1 MTEIIIAGLDQH
13 STDFD
18 YSMAEFASLAEAAEM
33 HVLTT
38 LTQAADHPTSG
49 TYFGRGKADELATA
63 VTANQAEAL
72 LVNDQL
78 SPTQLRNLEEIVK
91 VPVIDRTEL
100 ILEIFSRRARTKRA
114 KLQVEIARLKYQL
127 PRLRVSGFNKLDQQS
142 SGGQGA
148 NRGAGETQHELTK
161 RTLQQRINQL
171 RHQLQ
176 EIAKENSTQSRAR
189 QRSGLPLVAF
199 VGYTNAGKS
208 TTFNGL
214 LDLFGEKTANR
225 NLVKDQLFATL
236 DTSIRRLDFKDNKSF
251 LISDTVGFINDLPA
265 DLLEAFKT
273 TLETVNEADLLI
285 QVVDLSHSE
294 YKKMMA
300 ATEKTL
306 QQIGAGN
313 IPMLYAYNK
322 ADKLHLTYPLSEG
335 GQLTYSAIDQN
346 SLIKLVALIKNQLFG
361 NYQQHDYLIPF
372 QASRFLEEFNQQANI
387 LETSYTAA
395 GTLLK
400 AEVSPKLAQKF
411 VQFQQ

>member
-1 MTEIIIAGLDQH
+1 MTEIIIAGLNLH
-13 STDFD
+13 TADFD
-18 YSMAEFASLAEAAEM
+18 YSMAEFANLAQAAEM
-33 HVLTT
+33 HVLAQ
-38 LTQAADHPTSG
+38 LTQAADHPISG
-49 TYFGRGKADELATA
+49 TYFGRGKADEFAAA
-63 VTANQAEAL
+63 VAANQADAL

-127 PRLRVSGFNKLDQQS
+127 PRLRISGFNKLDQQS
-142 SGGQGA
+142 SGSQSA

-171 RHQLQ
+171 QHQLQ
-176 EIAKENSTQSRAR
+176 EIAKENLTQSRAR

-214 LDLFGEKTANR
+214 LNLFGEKTANR

-236 DTSIRRLDFKDNKSF
+236 DTSIRRLNFKDNKSF
-251 LISDTVGFINDLPA
+251 LISDTVGFINDLPG

-273 TLETVNEADLLI
+273 TLETVNEADMLI
-285 QVVDLSHSE
+285 QVIDISQPE

-306 QQIGAGN
+306 KQIGAGS

-335 GQLTYSAIDQN
+335 GQLTYSAVDQT
-346 SLIKLVALIKNQLFG
+346 SLIKLTALIKQQLFG
-361 NYQQHDYLIPF
+361 NYQQFEYLIPF

-387 LETSYTAA
+387 LETHYTAK

-400 AEVSPKLAQKF
+400 AEVSPQMAQKF
-411 VQFQQ
+411 TRFQQ